1 MSYLFHIAVNR
12 ERVSL
17 FKILTGKPRKRCSVS
32 CFFSSLE
39 KGSFLGRAGI
49 RSAGQSVVFP
59 TREGQNGKSGRGN
72 CFLLPNTKQNAE
84 FFQGKCAPTEF
95 ENICYTLK
103 KQHHKNNHCRSL
115 QPRITFTA
123 LVLENSLTVRLDMR
137 KFPTLLAVVLS
148 GRITT

>member
-1 MSYLFHIAVNR
+1 MSYLFNIIVKR

-17 FKILTGKPRKRCSVS
+17 FKILTGKPRKRCLVS

-49 RSAGQSVVFP
+49 RSAGQSIIFP
-59 TREGQNGKSGRGN
+59 TREAQSGKTGRGN

-84 FFQGKCAPTEF
+84 FFQGKCAPTKF
-95 ENICYTLK
+95 ENICYALK

-115 QPRITFTA
+115 QPSITFTA
-123 LVLENSLTVRLDMR
+123 LVLENSLIVKLDKK
-137 KFPTLLAVVLS
+137 KFPTLFAIVLS

>member
-1 MSYLFHIAVNR
+1 MG
-12 ERVSL
+12 RVGEETAFYCRTL
-17 FKILTGKPRKRCSVS
+17 KK
-32 CFFSSLE
+32 
-39 KGSFLGRAGI
+39 
-49 RSAGQSVVFP
+49 
-59 TREGQNGKSGRGN
+59 
-72 CFLLPNTKQNAE
+72 NAE
-84 FFQGKCAPTEF
+84 FFQGKRASTEF

-137 KFPTLLAVVLS
+137 KFPTLLAIVLS